1 MRSRHGGPCAVSQ
14 TRPNAYRSSASVT
27 YAFLFFF
34 GGESRASAWAMNDCT
49 VSPAMKSRNKFFGV
63 SPAGPSSLPPRG
75 FVAPS
80 PVAYRNWIAK

>member
-1 MRSRHGGPCAVSQ
+1 MRRRRGGPCAVSK

-34 GGESRASAWAMNDCT
+34 GGESRASACAMNDCT
-49 VSPAMKSRNKFFGV
+49 VSPAMKRRNRFFGV